1 MRIRNTGAVLAF
13 VLLAACTSPFSKP
26 AVSYKERQ
34 LLASALEPPIVQASN
49 SFGLRLH
56 KQLSESKPETNVILS
71 PVSLSTAMAMTYN
84 GSEGETK
91 AAMATFLGWQ
101 DLPLEQLNGGYK
113 KLEALLREPGSRVK
127 LNTANSLWLNNKWK
141 FHDSF
146 LDTVRSSYEA
156 EVRSLDLQGKNAVGT
171 INGWVNK
178 KTNHRIPSLLTNP
191 LPPEA
196 VMVLVNAISFQG
208 GWKHE
213 FDPSLTREGVFKLAG
228 GGEKKVPLMS
238 LGQQLEY
245 LETDEAEAVR
255 LPYGDGQ
262 MAMLLIVPKEGVR
275 LDAVQAKLRQDPTP
289 WQQRYPAIPGDL
301 RLPKFKAEYGA
312 ELREELEAMGMKLPF
327 DRTKADFS
335 AMAPSPPNLFI
346 GQIVH
351 KTFLE
356 VNEKGTEAAAATAVL
371 MEAGSAPPKQ
381 RFSLTVDRPFFFAI
395 EDRQTGAWLFMGSI
409 YEPMP

>member
-1 MRIRNTGAVLAF
+1 
-13 VLLAACTSPFSKP
+13 
-26 AVSYKERQ
+26 
-34 LLASALEPPIVQASN
+34 
-49 SFGLRLH
+49 
-56 KQLSESKPETNVILS
+56 
-71 PVSLSTAMAMTYN
+71 
-84 GSEGETK
+84 
-91 AAMATFLGWQ
+91 
-101 DLPLEQLNGGYK
+101 
-113 KLEALLREPGSRVK
+113 
-127 LNTANSLWLNNKWK
+127 
-141 FHDSF
+141 
-146 LDTVRSSYEA
+146 
-156 EVRSLDLQGKNAVGT
+156 
-171 INGWVNK
+171 
-178 KTNHRIPSLLTNP
+178 
-191 LPPEA
+191 
-196 VMVLVNAISFQG
+196 
-208 GWKHE
+208 
-213 FDPSLTREGVFKLAG
+213 
-228 GGEKKVPLMS
+228 MS
-238 LGQQLEY
+238 LGRQLEY

-262 MAMLLIVPKEGVR
+262 MAMLLIVPKEGIR
-275 LDAVQAKLRQDPTP
+275 LDAVQAKLWQDPTP